1 VSFANK
7 AEMKSCREIISQKQ
21 NILAATYAICFAV
34 IRVTESLNSNLTI
47 LEKSARSVGK
57 IIQES
62 EPDF

>member
-1 VSFANK
+1 VSFASK
-7 AEMKSCREIISQKQ
+7 AETKSCREIISQKQ
-21 NILAATYAICFAV
+21 NILAATYAMCFAV